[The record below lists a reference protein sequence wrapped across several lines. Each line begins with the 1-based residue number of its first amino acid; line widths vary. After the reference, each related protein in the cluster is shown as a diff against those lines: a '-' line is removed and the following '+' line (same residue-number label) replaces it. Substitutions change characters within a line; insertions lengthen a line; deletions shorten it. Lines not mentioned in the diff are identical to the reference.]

1 MDDGIEAA
9 VNGLRED
16 VGGLRTDV
24 EGLRTDFKELRKD
37 LGLVRQDMSALEVRL
52 VDRINQSESGLR
64 QEIHALDVRME
75 RGFGSLRSDVLKW
88 SFAMWIGQVAAM
100 TAIISVLLHR

>member
-9 VNGLRED
+9 ANGLRQD
-16 VGGLRTDV
+16 IAL
-24 EGLRTDFKELRKD
+24 L
-37 LGLVRQDMSALEVRL
+37 RQDMSALEVRL
-52 VDRINQSESGLR
+52 VDRINQWESGLR

-75 RGFGSLRSDVLKW
+75 RGFGAVRSDVLKW

-100 TAIISVLLHR
+100 TAIISLMLR

>member
-1 MDDGIEAA
+1 VD
-9 VNGLRED
+9 VLRTD
-16 VGGLRTDV
+16 VGGLRKDV
-24 EGLRTDFKELRKD
+24 DVLRTDVDGLRKD
-37 LGLVRQDMSALEVRL
+37 VGEVRKDIAVVRQDMSALEVRL

-100 TAIISVLLHR
+100 TAIISVLLR